1 MADERP
7 RYGELPRV
15 FDDLEALHEL
25 AVKRHPVSSIP
36 GNLAQ
41 ATAELKLAYQAAIE
55 MELGADSFD
64 NTEVSRRHSRVQERL
79 FEALQDLREAY
90 RDLLT

>member
-7 RYGELPRV
+7 RYGELPVIFGELDR
-15 FDDLEALHEL
+15 LH
-25 AVKRHPVSSIP
+25 AQAAARHPVSSIP
-36 GNLAQ
+36 GSLAQ

-64 NTEVSRRHSRVQERL
+64 NTEVSRRFSRVQECL

-90 RDLLT
+90 GALLA